1 MNRSSFSFCGYVNYT
16 NITKTVTEVMNELI
30 YFKLRLKLFE
40 QISMFSVL
48 QKLKL
53 LHKVQD
59 QKINLNVLL
68 YREWFP

>member
-1 MNRSSFSFCGYVNYT
+1 
-16 NITKTVTEVMNELI
+16 MNELI

-59 QKINLNVLL
+59 QKLNLNVLL
-68 YREWFP
+68 YREWFPWQPPTFYYGIG